1 MLQRNGNAR
10 RKEKFLQN
18 SIWMKLGK
26 INCASTSR
34 CHEVRYC
41 FAKHI
46 ETYRWL
52 CQHKPLSWHQLPW
65 NSGSIEIGS
74 SGHKTLMNLFIFAER
89 ESARA
94 EKNAKEND
102 IFAILSIWPLP
113 LGTILLTANIFVPF
127 MHLRACVRLIENRI
141 VWYFLL
147 LLLVSLRLFSL
158 LAQPDEFSS
167 ASLISNTMN
176 RKSGNNTPAIGEL
189 NWTAR
194 AKCSCPP
201 HKSFASLRVD
211 EQVTRVRLLM
221 VCVAIGK
228 TGYES
233 DPKTNELEQEK
244 GSRFIDAYLVVERE
258 KKYRE
263 DVCVFYGR
271 IDGAYDGRARCVCGT
286 TRLSNFF
293 LIIFDWVIFHRKN
306 QKTQFCW
313 LIYYYF

>member
-1 MLQRNGNAR
+1 
-10 RKEKFLQN
+10 
-18 SIWMKLGK
+18 
-26 INCASTSR
+26 
-34 CHEVRYC
+34 
-41 FAKHI
+41 
-46 ETYRWL
+46 
-52 CQHKPLSWHQLPW
+52 
-65 NSGSIEIGS
+65 
-74 SGHKTLMNLFIFAER
+74 
-89 ESARA
+89 
-94 EKNAKEND
+94 
-102 IFAILSIWPLP
+102 
-113 LGTILLTANIFVPF
+113 
-127 MHLRACVRLIENRI
+127 
-141 VWYFLL
+141 
-147 LLLVSLRLFSL
+147 
-158 LAQPDEFSS
+158 
-167 ASLISNTMN
+167 MN

-233 DPKTNELEQEK
+233 DPKTNELEQDK

-271 IDGAYDGRARCVCGT
+271 IEVAYDGRVRCVGGT

-306 QKTQFCW
+306 KKKNAILLTYLLLFSAVYVDVHVLSNSLSISFGNLDVNNELSILDSMIPGKWVDLVIPFGFFSSLSLTLFGVFYSQRKVETTKSTEIRLSVYHVAVTFICVHKVTSW
-313 LIYYYF
+313 LRDCLCARVQRINNLFTWCNRPIGKLISKEFFIYEKYLSANGRRLTFWRIP